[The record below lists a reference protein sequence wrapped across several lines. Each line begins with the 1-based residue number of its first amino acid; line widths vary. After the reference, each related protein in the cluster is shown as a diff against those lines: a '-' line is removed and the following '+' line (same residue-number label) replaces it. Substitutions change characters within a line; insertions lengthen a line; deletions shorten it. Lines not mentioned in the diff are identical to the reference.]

1 VRRKGPGLLLFAR
14 NAQLEGSECLSSN
27 DSDGTPVSRHFDFNA
42 SRHLG
47 GMRGYGW
54 LSAAAVL
61 VASARTAL
69 ALPALQ
75 PVHRIQLR
83 GGQGADA
90 SSLTDNSE
98 YAVDS
103 RALKLLRQTNIAPK

>member
-1 VRRKGPGLLLFAR
+1 MFTF
-14 NAQLEGSECLSSN
+14 SSH
-27 DSDGTPVSRHFDFNA
+27 HFPAIFFNA
-42 SRHLG
+42 SLISRHLG
-47 GMRGYGW
+47 GMRGCAW

-69 ALPALQ
+69 TLPALQ

>member
-1 VRRKGPGLLLFAR
+1 VRQQGGL
-14 NAQLEGSECLSSN
+14 AQAGFYCVVFTFSS
-27 DSDGTPVSRHFDFNA
+27 HFPAIFFNA
-42 SRHLG
+42 SLISRHLG
-47 GMRGYGW
+47 GMRGCAW

-69 ALPALQ
+69 TLPALQ